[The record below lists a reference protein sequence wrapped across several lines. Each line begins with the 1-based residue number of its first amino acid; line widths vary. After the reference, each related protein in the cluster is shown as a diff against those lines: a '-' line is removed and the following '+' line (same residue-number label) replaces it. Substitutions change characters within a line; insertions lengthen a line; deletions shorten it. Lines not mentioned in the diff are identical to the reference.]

1 MKTYILLETIKRL
14 SLLILLTG
22 LLTAVS
28 VGPAM
33 AEPPTQVTCGS
44 PITAPGQYVL
54 VADCMG
60 AGITITA
67 SHVHLKLNGHTMTG
81 TGVSADGI
89 SATNVSHVH
98 IEGPGT
104 ISSYFFGIVFT
115 TVSDSHLEKVTV
127 IKSHDFG
134 LALTQQ
140 TTNTHVNNNVFS
152 MNGVGGIFG
161 DPTTSDNH
169 LDNNQVINNN
179 SFGGLGIL
187 LSSGATNYHIN
198 GNTALGHLFDLFD
211 DNPNCDDNKW
221 NGNTFVTSNMS
232 CIH

>member
-1 MKTYILLETIKRL
+1 MKTYILLETMKRL

-33 AEPPTQVTCGS
+33 AAPPTQVTCGS

-67 SHVHLKLNGHTMTG
+67 SDVHLKLNGHTMTG
-81 TGVSADGI
+81 TGGSDGI
-89 SATNVSHVH
+89 DAPNVSHVY

-104 ISSYFFGIVFT
+104 IKMFFIGILFT
-115 TVSDSHLEKVTV
+115 RVSDSHIEQVTV
-127 IKSHDFG
+127 INNSQFG
-134 LALTQQ
+134 LFLSQQ
-140 TTNTHVNNNVFS
+140 TTNTHVNNNVVS
-152 MNGVGGIFG
+152 MNGIGGIFG
-161 DPTTSDNH
+161 DQGTSDNH
-169 LDNNQVINNN
+169 LNNNQVINN
-179 SFGGLGIL
+179 GAPGLGIFL
-187 LSSGATNYHIN
+187 NPTATNYHVN
-198 GNTALGHLFDLFD
+198 GNTALGHAVDLGD
-211 DNPNCDDNKW
+211 NNPNCDDNKW
-221 NGNTFVTSNMS
+221 NGNTFVTTNQPS